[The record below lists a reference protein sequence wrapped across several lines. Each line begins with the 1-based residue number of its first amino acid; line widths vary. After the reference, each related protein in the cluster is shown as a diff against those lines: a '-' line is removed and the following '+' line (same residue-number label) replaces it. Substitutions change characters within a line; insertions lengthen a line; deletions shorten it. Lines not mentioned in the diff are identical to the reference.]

1 MHGDIGPSRIAL
13 PSVLVPQ
20 GIGTAQRHQRAAL
33 ALLAVRELSPL
44 CSSVCRRGAGFRA
57 ASAEAC
63 DVVCPRCRCLTL
75 SLNVFGPASN
85 GVAVLDVDMRKF
97 AARLLPLCL
106 GWGAR
111 HGSARPSSSMDRA
124 CVCLLRSFVP
134 TTRRPTSL
142 PYAALYTC
150 SEFRVGEIT
159 TRSAGGDC
167 TVEDVRQNHSS
178 ERRLTEYRTGR
189 ASTPGGRVNILGH
202 GFFFVPVCS
211 L

>member
-134 TTRRPTSL
+134 TTRRPPSL

-150 SEFRVGEIT
+150 SEVQSWRNNNSI
-159 TRSAGGDC
+159 RRGGLYSRGR
-167 TVEDVRQNHSS
+167 RQHSS
-178 ERRLTEYRTGR
+178 ERRLIEYRTGR